1 MLGQFRTRAFIA
13 PPGSHG
19 HYSSL
24 GSVKTV
30 IADTSLVC
38 TVSPSARLWSIGVGA
53 LLGPGLC
60 IAYSCQLLP
69 TEFAESTLV
78 QMVLAVVVL
87 TSFCGLH
94 GSLRFYRS
102 VTFSPA
108 DGILQFFSRGAPR
121 LTETYSL
128 AEIKSLNVFTQQF
141 TRNDRRSRQ
150 TVTTYGIRIV
160 FEDGGVVTVFQT
172 SGKLDVSQFISRFRQ
187 VFEASEFAIQ
197 AESPEAAL
205 ACPGSL

>member
-13 PPGSHG
+13 PPGNHG
-19 HYSSL
+19 HYSIL
-24 GSVKTV
+24 GSVKTE
-30 IADTSLVC
+30 IADTGLAC

-69 TEFAESTLV
+69 AEFAESPLV

-102 VTFSPA
+102 VMFSPA
-108 DGILQFFSRGAPR
+108 DGTLQFFSRSAPR
-121 LTETYSL
+121 LTETFSL
-128 AEIKSLNVFTQQF
+128 AEIRNLSVFTEQV
-141 TRNDRRSRQ
+141 TYNDRGSRQ
-150 TVTTYGIRIV
+150 TVTTYGIRIL

-172 SGKLDVSQFISRFRQ
+172 SGKLDVSQFITRFRQ
-187 VFEASEFAIQ
+187 VFEASDIAIQ